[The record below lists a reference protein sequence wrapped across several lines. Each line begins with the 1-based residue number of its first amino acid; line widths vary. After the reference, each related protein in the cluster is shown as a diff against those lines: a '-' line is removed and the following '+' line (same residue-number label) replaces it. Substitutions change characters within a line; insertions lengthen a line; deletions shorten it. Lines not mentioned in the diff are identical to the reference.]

1 MGREG
6 AGEWGGCLAEQQ
18 QRSFSWYGHV
28 FTFGWFFISHC
39 NGNDEK
45 SVLANNQTQSN
56 LDNWTA
62 ILDISSRWLSA
73 EQLMDID

>member
-1 MGREG
+1 MEVVWQNSSRDPSAGMDMCLLLDGSLSVTVMGTT
-6 AGEWGGCLAEQQ
+6 LKK
-18 QRSFSWYGHV
+18 
-28 FTFGWFFISHC
+28 
-39 NGNDEK
+39 NK